1 MNIAEE
7 LNTIFKDVMLQC
19 ETVKYKEDINW
30 RIDCIFWI
38 FPGTYSV
45 TVVNNKTGKMVM
57 VDNLNRYNAH
67 RLFDEM
73 CEVHGLA

>member
-7 LNTIFKDVMLQC
+7 LNTIFKDTMLQC
-19 ETVKYKEDINW
+19 ETVKYNEDENW

-38 FPGTYSV
+38 FPGKYSISV
-45 TVVNNKTGKMVM
+45 INKRTKKMAM
-57 VDNLNRYNAH
+57 IDDLGRYSAH